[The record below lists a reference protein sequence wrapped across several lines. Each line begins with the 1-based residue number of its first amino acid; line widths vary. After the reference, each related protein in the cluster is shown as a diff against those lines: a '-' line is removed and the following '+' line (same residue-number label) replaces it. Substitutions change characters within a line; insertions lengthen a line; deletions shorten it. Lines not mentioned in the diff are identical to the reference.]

1 MSATHTSVLATFAR
15 LEFAGFWIRAAATTI
30 DAIVLWIPV
39 VFLSSF
45 LSQRYLGSHSAK
57 VGDAIAMLSIW
68 VPYWVMSWTSAWQS
82 TLGHKVLGLVITDES
97 GNRITLAR
105 ALVRAAVAVIG
116 GFLIFGALF
125 VPFTEKRQALHDL
138 IAKTHVVYAK
148 VLERRSNTSL
158 ERTREG

>member
-1 MSATHTSVLATFAR
+1 MDTGRFSEQFPESEILGEPFR
-15 LEFAGFWIRAAATTI
+15 KGRRCYC
-30 DAIVLWIPV
+30 DV
-39 VFLSSF
+39 VDM
-45 LSQRYLGSHSAK
+45 GA
-57 VGDAIAMLSIW
+57 
-68 VPYWVMSWTSAWQS
+68 
-82 TLGHKVLGLVITDES
+82 VLGDVLD
-97 GNRITLAR
+97 
-105 ALVRAAVAVIG
+105 VRLAVAVIG